1 MEPSE
6 PRISTEGAKW
16 FTNPKPDSPTHDTK
30 GFREVSPRSSGA
42 DCERCGGSGE
52 IVRASQSERRKGR
65 GDVDVCP
72 DCAPRSS
79 GGAPTDS
86 FEWAPFHGCFTGDCP
101 HEDQGECLDAIRKL
115 VEEMAAQ
122 VSALRQEAAQ
132 AVANARV
139 RRKYIDAAAA
149 ARQEA
154 ETLRSQLDALL
165 KFAGNA
171 LTESRADPDSIGDWD
186 AASIQDALEAS
197 GLIEPFDARKPCGER
212 CACAEVSDFPT
223 TCLRLT
229 ALGRAASAAA
239 RVAAPREP
247 K

>member
-1 MEPSE
+1 MSASDPSGVE
-6 PRISTEGAKW
+6 MRSP
-16 FTNPKPDSPTHDTK
+16 NPECDGCRRGLPKRANGNHWYRTASLANGTVEIPCTTVEIPCTS
-30 GFREVSPRSSGA
+30 EVSPRSSGDAPNDLPVLTSEQVRDYDDALGDKYEMVSRA
-42 DCERCGGSGE
+42 DSHAL
-52 IVRASQSERRKGR
+52 VRS
-65 GDVDVCP
+65 
-72 DCAPRSS
+72 
-79 GGAPTDS
+79 
-86 FEWAPFHGCFTGDCP
+86 
-101 HEDQGECLDAIRKL
+101 HEALRT
-115 VEEMAAQ
+115 Q